1 MEGYPYTLNSVIT
14 VNVYSLY
21 FSAVFTNGNDIR
33 DFPFTVL
40 LSEEAFPIWGLLLKK
55 RICSYWSKFFPSRI
69 NSTDMEGKTE
79 NVSVASLDSEYAIH
93 LKRRRLRRYVQQNF
107 GVMCSRLN

>member
-21 FSAVFTNGNDIR
+21 FSAIFTNGNDFR
-33 DFPFTVL
+33 DFPFTMFTFL
-40 LSEEAFPIWGLLLKK
+40 LSEKAFPIWGLLLKK
-55 RICSYWSKFFPSRI
+55 QICSFPFRV
-69 NSTDMEGKTE
+69 NPTEMGGKTE
-79 NVSVASLDSEYAIH
+79 NVLVAFLDSEYAIH
-93 LKRRRLRRYVQQNF
+93 LKRRRFRRYVQPNF